1 MLREIAALKLYT
13 KSFWLTKGGPYTGGD
28 HGFDSRVGCYALTH
42 SLHHLKPR
50 FTLTR
55 WAGVFPTHKGVNDM
69 THDGY
74 CSIWNPARNN
84 GAGGWQF
91 FPDEDIDTKNT
102 DTLNNFTAALK
113 STPHG
118 KTI

>member
-1 MLREIAALKLYT
+1 
-13 KSFWLTKGGPYTGGD
+13 
-28 HGFDSRVGCYALTH
+28 
-42 SLHHLKPR
+42 
-50 FTLTR
+50 
-55 WAGVFPTHKGVNDM
+55 M

-91 FPDEDIDTKNT
+91 FPDEDIDAKNT
-102 DTLNNFTAALK
+102 VTLNNFTAALK